1 LAQVRVIIEDTG
13 LGISPQ
19 NMSHLFE
26 PFFTTKPDGT
36 GLGLAITQRIIHEHR
51 GKIDVESRPGQGTTF
66 IVTLPVSA
74 PAGQPGADPS
84 VGSKAA

>member
-1 LAQVRVIIEDTG
+1 M
-13 LGISPQ
+13 P
-19 NMSHLFE
+19 HLFE

-66 IVTLPVSA
+66 IVTLPIAREGEPS
-74 PAGQPGADPS
+74 DPS
-84 VGSKAA
+84 VGRKAA